1 VNAVCQVFLA
11 VFFDRILK
19 GKNGVANSL
28 ASDELLMPILGEAI
42 DNSFPEWQTWQ
53 KQKMAN
59 L

>member
-1 VNAVCQVFLA
+1 M
-11 VFFDRILK
+11 
-19 GKNGVANSL
+19 GKDGVANSL

>member
-1 VNAVCQVFLA
+1 MNAVCQVVLA
-11 VFFDRILK
+11 VFFDGILM
-19 GKNGVANSL
+19 GKDGVANSL